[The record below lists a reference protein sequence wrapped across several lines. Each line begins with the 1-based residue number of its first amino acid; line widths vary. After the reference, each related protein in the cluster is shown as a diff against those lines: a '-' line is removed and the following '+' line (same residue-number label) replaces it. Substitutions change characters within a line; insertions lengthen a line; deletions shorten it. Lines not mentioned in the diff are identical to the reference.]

1 MVTITLAVS
10 AELKQDMEKFPEM
23 NWSAVARA
31 AIQQK
36 INDLKFLKEFK
47 KDSELTEEDAVRM
60 GREVSIALGK
70 RLLQLKK
77 KEAAK

>member
-36 INDLKFLKEFK
+36 IRDLEFLKEFTR
-47 KDSELTEEDAVRM
+47 DSELTENDALR
-60 GREVSIALGK
+60 LGK
-70 RLLQLKK
+70 KVSQAMGKRFLQLKK
-77 KEAAK
+77 V